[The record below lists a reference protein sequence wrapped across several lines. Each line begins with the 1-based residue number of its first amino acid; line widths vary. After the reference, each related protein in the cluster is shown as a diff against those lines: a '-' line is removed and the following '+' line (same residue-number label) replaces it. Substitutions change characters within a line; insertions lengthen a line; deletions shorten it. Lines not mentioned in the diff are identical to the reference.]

1 MSSTSVLHGS
11 RGWLP
16 ACPRRALLA
25 AAVAAGAG
33 LTPGVAEAEGFA
45 SFNPAFLRGKEGR
58 SVDLTRFEHGN
69 PVTPGSYRPD
79 VYLNQNWIGRLEV
92 SVRDGAAKGASSSYC
107 FRRTDLASIGLNLDK
122 LPDAEAARALAE
134 QDCVDIARLVPG
146 ARVDFNL
153 ADLRVDLSI
162 PQAYLSRVARGHV
175 DPRDW
180 DRGVTAAFVD
190 YNANAFR
197 SEFGGG
203 RQTQY
208 YTGVNAGVN
217 LGDWRMRHNGSYS
230 RSSGDG
236 AASSR
241 YDAVSSYAQRDVTR
255 LKSQLTVGEYF
266 TPADLFDSVPYTGV
280 QLASDERMLPDS
292 QRGFA
297 PAIRGT
303 AESNARVTVRQGGN
317 VLYETT
323 VAPGPFVIDDLYN
336 TGYSGDLE
344 VTVSEA
350 DGRERRFTVPFA
362 SVAQLLRP
370 GVSRYSVVAGR
381 YRDDRLDDAPEFV
394 QGTYQRGIS
403 NLVTG
408 YTGSIVAEQYLAVQ
422 GGVALSTSLGAFA
435 FDVTHSQASGLDGA
449 DGLGGSPAG
458 QSYRLSY
465 SKLVE
470 PTQTNFVVAA
480 YRFSSE
486 GYLAF
491 GDYARLRDEPGFD
504 TFRQRNRFQVN
515 VSQPLGLNYGSLFL
529 SGSAQNYWNT
539 GKGGD
544 MSYQAG
550 YSNSFRWGS
559 FSLSASRTQSDRG
572 DDETRYMLSVSLPLG
587 RSAHA
592 PYLSSST
599 TRSDNGDLSSQLS
612 LSGAL
617 GEFNQ
622 FNYGVYGS
630 RSRSDG
636 GNSSD
641 AGVNMQYRAA
651 KTNLSGSYSSGD
663 GYNQASLGLSGS
675 VVAHPGGVTFSQS
688 QGETRV
694 VVEAK
699 GAEGARLLNS
709 SGGQVD
715 GDGYGVVSGLMPYR
729 QNEIA
734 LDPKGTSEDV
744 ELQSTSQNIAP
755 RHGSVVMLKYPTVT
769 GKPLLLL
776 LRDEHGQNLPVGAE
790 VLDAEGNSLTL
801 VGQGSRVF
809 LRSEGDG
816 GQLLVRWGEGPD
828 RQCRVDYRMPEEQD
842 RGAAPFQ
849 QAEAVC
855 SRVAGRP
862 EIAAR

>member
-1 MSSTSVLHGS
+1 MPDMS
-11 RGWLP
+11 
-16 ACPRRALLA
+16 A
-25 AAVAAGAG
+25 
-33 LTPGVAEAEGFA
+33 AEAEGFA
-45 SFNPAFLRGKEGR
+45 AFNPAFLRGKEGR
-58 SVDLTRFEHGN
+58 SVDLARFEHGN

-79 VYLNQNWIGRLEV
+79 VYLNQNWIGRLEI
-92 SVRDGAAKGASSSYC
+92 SARDGDAKGSSSSYC
-107 FRRTDLASIGLNLDK
+107 FKRADLASIGLNLDK
-122 LPDAEAARALAE
+122 LPDAQAARALAE

-146 ARVDFNL
+146 ARVDFNH
-153 ADLRVDLSI
+153 ADLRLDLSI
-162 PQAYLSRVARGHV
+162 PQAYLSRVARGQV

-197 SEFGGG
+197 SEAGGSQ
-203 RQTQY
+203 QTQY

-217 LGDWRMRHNGSYS
+217 VGDWRVRHNGSYN

-236 AASSR
+236 ATASR

-344 VTVSEA
+344 VTVTEA

-370 GVSRYSVVAGR
+370 GVSRYSVVAGK
-381 YRDDRLDDAPEFV
+381 YRDDRLDDAPAFV

-422 GGVALSTSLGAFA
+422 GGMALSTSLGAVA
-435 FDVTHSQASGLDGA
+435 FDVTHSQASGLSEA
-449 DGLGGSPAG
+449 RQMGGSPSG

-486 GYLAF
+486 GYLGF
-491 GDYARLRDEPGFD
+491 GDYAQLRDESAFN

-515 VSQPLGLNYGSLFL
+515 VSQPLGMNYGSLFL
-529 SGSAQNYWNT
+529 SGSAQNYWNAD
-539 GKGGD
+539 KGGD

-550 YSNSFRWGS
+550 YSNGFRWGS
-559 FSLSASRTQSDRG
+559 FSLSASRTQSERG
-572 DDETRYMLSVSLPLG
+572 DNETQYMLSVSLPLG

-592 PYLSSST
+592 PYLSSTT
-599 TRSDNGDLSSQLS
+599 TRSDNGDLNSQLS
-612 LSGAL
+612 VSGAL
-617 GEFNQ
+617 GEYNQ

-630 RSRSDG
+630 RNRSDG

-663 GYNQASLGLSGS
+663 GYNQTSLGLSGS

-694 VVEAK
+694 VVEAA

-729 QNEIA
+729 QNEVA

-744 ELQSTSQNIAP
+744 ELQNTSQNIAP
-755 RHGSVVMLKYPTVT
+755 RYGSVVMLKYPTVT

-776 LRDEHGQNLPVGAE
+776 LRDDSGQNLPVGAE

-809 LRSEGDG
+809 LRSEEKQ

-828 RQCRVDYRMPEEQD
+828 RQCRVDYRMPKEQA
-842 RGAAPFQ
+842 RGGAPFQ

-855 SRVAGRP
+855 SRQIGHT